1 MKVAQHPDSHQP
13 LAASPDAPER
23 AICPHC
29 GGRLTLRRR
38 QRMGGGCS
46 YFWRH
51 WIMSSGAATAVL
63 TLRDTDLPCPIPHT
77 LPFSLA

>member
-1 MKVAQHPDSHQP
+1 MKVAQHPDSRQP

-29 GGRLTLRRR
+29 GGRLNLRRR
-38 QRMGGGCS
+38 QRMGGGCA

-51 WIMSSGAATAVL
+51 LDNEQRRCNGRS
-63 TLRDTDLPCPIPHT
+63 RPIRH
-77 LPFSLA
+77 